1 MLPTIDFTTTQAYK
15 YLTDHYIDIV
25 SQSLKGMFE
34 ADSERFAK
42 FSLHFEEIL
51 LDYSKNRINDE
62 TIALLIQLA
71 KECRL
76 NDTFYGEPPVD
87 GPFGNSHSQAC
98 EGRGTHRRK

>member
-25 SQSLKGMFE
+25 QQSLKEMFE
-34 ADSERFAK
+34 ADSERFDK
-42 FSLHFEEIL
+42 FSLRFEEIL

-71 KECRL
+71 KIEESDRC
-76 NDTFYGEPPVD
+76 Y
-87 GPFGNSHSQAC
+87 
-98 EGRGTHRRK
+98 